1 MKLSEIKIL
10 SNLANLPLSEERLKS
25 LEPVLNSWIKD
36 ANNLS
41 LKMSQEEYLTI
52 TPINVFNH
60 PQAIL
65 KTDK

>member
-10 SNLANLPLSEERLKS
+10 SDLANLPLSEERLKS

-41 LKMSQEEYLTI
+41 LKMSQEEYLMI